1 MIEVATVQGPGT
13 VEAEVVGELFGV
25 HRDLTASRRGWT
37 VTHLRRDKD
46 VRELAPGGQAEPG
59 AVEERAE
66 DDHGEALHNS
76 WGIRAMNNVAPLKAP
91 FIWFGGKRRVAD
103 IVWRALGDVD
113 NYVEPFAGSLA
124 VLLGRPAW
132 HTGTTETVND
142 ADMYLANFWRALQA
156 DPDAVAY
163 HADWPVNEADLFAR
177 HLWLVNEGLESLR
190 QGLEADPE
198 WFDARIAGWWV
209 WGLNSWIGSG
219 WCSGAGPWQLPHLGN
234 RGQGVNRQ
242 LPHLG
247 NRGAD
252 KPGPR
257 LASNE
262 RLHAYMGSLAERLR
276 RVRVCC
282 GDWSRIVTNGALA
295 YGNTVGVFLDPP
307 YTNVRTADLYTVDDF
322 TVAIDVAAWCR
333 ENGDN
338 PRYRIVLCGY
348 EGEHDL
354 PGWRVYRYSAS
365 AAYQTTNGGGANA
378 ENRHRECLWFSPHC
392 VDNARQASLFEVPS

>member
-1 MIEVATVQGPGT
+1 
-13 VEAEVVGELFGV
+13 
-25 HRDLTASRRGWT
+25 
-37 VTHLRRDKD
+37 
-46 VRELAPGGQAEPG
+46 
-59 AVEERAE
+59 
-66 DDHGEALHNS
+66 
-76 WGIRAMNNVAPLKAP
+76 MNNVAPLKAP

-124 VLLGRPAW
+124 VLLGRPSW

-209 WGLNSWIGSG
+209 WGLNSWIGRG
-219 WCSGAGPWQLPHLGN
+219 WCSGAGSWQRPHLGDS
-234 RGQGVNRQ
+234 GQGVNRQ

-247 NRGAD
+247 NSGQGVNRQLPHLGDRGAD

-378 ENRHRECLWFSPHC
+378 ENRHKECLWFSPHC